1 MSEHSGRRLQ
11 GRPPQRRQEEAGPQ
25 RQTEAARRQRERADL
40 QHQAEHSRPRR
51 STVGGYLIILFA
63 VAFLLLL
70 MAYFQQRRLSDQAAT
85 DALKQSSSAVQTIQD
100 LIDDSAKLRE
110 ENEALKEQLEELER
124 NLSAAEAFS
133 AEVQNDREGTDRAVK
148 AMGYFWQIDEAYVR
162 QRYTLCKELIQQ
174 FEAEQHCGPSA
185 LPQEDYPADNG
196 RFSPAER
203 YKEIYDALY

>member
-1 MSEHSGRRLQ
+1 MSGRRLQ
-11 GRPPQRRQEEAGPQ
+11 TGPPQRRQEEAGPQ
-25 RQTEAARRQRERADL
+25 RQAEPARQRERSERAK
-40 QHQAEHSRPRR
+40 SRR
-51 STVGGYLIILFA
+51 STVGGYLVILFA

-70 MAYFQQRRLSDQAAT
+70 MAYFQQKRLSDQAAT

-124 NLSAAEAFS
+124 NLSAAETFS
-133 AEVQNDREGTDRAVK
+133 AEVQNDRDGADRAVK

-162 QRYTLCKELIQQ
+162 QRYTLCRELIQQ
-174 FEAEQHCGPSA
+174 FEAEQHYGPSA
-185 LPQEDYPADNG
+185 LPQEDFPADNG